1 MALQVKTEL
10 PDRVPTSEYLN
21 GHLNTNFPEL
31 RNTALLDVA
40 GGQIVKPVPVWMMRQ
55 AGRYLEEFRAVRAEN
70 DFFNVCTTPS
80 LACEVTLQPLRRFEF
95 DASIIFSDI
104 LVVPQA
110 LGLEVLME
118 PEVGPVITR
127 PLKSPEDLDLLQRP
141 NLETAFEPYFNSIY
155 LTRHSID
162 GHVPLIGFCG
172 GPITLLAYMVEGKG
186 SQNFLKAKEWLY
198 NYPEAS
204 HRLLSL
210 LTDVLIE
217 FLYGQVAS
225 GAQVIQVFESHA
237 GVLSPDD
244 FYEFCLPYLI
254 KIAEGLKAKVAV
266 PMIVFAKG
274 AHYALEDLFKTSYD
288 VISLDWTA
296 DRKRAV
302 ALAKQYGKA
311 LQGNLDPAVL
321 LGPHSILER
330 KLRHM
335 VEDFEGAPLIANL
348 GHGVE
353 RTTPPE
359 NVAFFVRKVHE
370 LTS

>member
-1 MALQVKTEL
+1 MALQVKTDI
-10 PDRVPTSEYLN
+10 PARVPTSSYLS
-21 GHLNTNFPEL
+21 GHFNTNFPEL
-31 RNTALLDVA
+31 RNDSLLTVA
-40 GGQIVKPVPVWMMRQ
+40 GGRPVKPAPVWMMRQ
-55 AGRYLEEFRAVRAEN
+55 AGRYLEEFRAVRAQH
-70 DFFNVCTTPS
+70 DFFSVCTTPA

-104 LVVPQA
+104 LVIPQA
-110 LGLEVLME
+110 LGLEVTME
-118 PEVGPVITR
+118 PEVGPIIKK
-127 PLKSPEDLDLLQRP
+127 PLKSPEDLDELTIP
-141 NLETAFEPYFNSIY
+141 NFETAYEPYYDSIY

-162 GHVPLIGFCG
+162 GHVPLLGFCG
-172 GPITLLAYMVEGKG
+172 APITLMAYMVEGKG

-217 FLYGQVAS
+217 FLFGQIAS
-225 GAQVIQVFESHA
+225 GAQVVQVFESHA

-244 FYEFCLPYLI
+244 FYEFCYPYLV
-254 KIAEGLKAKVAV
+254 KIAKALKERVAT
-266 PMIVFAKG
+266 PLIIFAKG
-274 AHYALEDLFKTSYD
+274 AHYALEDMFKTPYD

-302 ALAKQYGKA
+302 ALANQYGKA
-311 LQGNLDPAVL
+311 IQGNLDPAVL
-321 LGPHSILER
+321 LGPHSVLER
-330 KLRHM
+330 KLQSM
-335 VEDFEGAPLIANL
+335 VADFEGAPLIANL

-359 NVAFFVRKVHE
+359 NVEFFVKKVHE